1 MDRLPNS
8 NILFIGGY
16 ANVAVLFFDGKGFDV
31 LGRIGEGDPFDPMVD
46 LKFIGKKLYFMN
58 QPTRQ
63 IFRADF
69 DTNDADSTAN
79 FSSNPHNDY
88 KTKSLADKFR
98 SIATSSLR
106 IPSNIFD

>member
-58 QPTRQ
+58 QPTR
-63 IFRADF
+63 
-69 DTNDADSTAN
+69 
-79 FSSNPHNDY
+79 
-88 KTKSLADKFR
+88 
-98 SIATSSLR
+98 
-106 IPSNIFD
+106 